1 MKRNIVL
8 FFMMIIIITGCSSNS
23 AINNGKSNI
32 SDSQNEINISEE
44 KLKSQYGSMEWK
56 CSVPLNNISDISG
69 FDHMFITKNGDL
81 YLFSF
86 TQLFS
91 STNDYCK
98 KVDSD
103 YKFERF
109 INGAIVT
116 IDNKLL
122 AYHNGNFVERMVGWT
137 GAFDY
142 SKFDQYSN
150 MILFSKNFDP
160 NQNYAVVE
168 GKEVFELNN
177 IYDNEYVP
185 IGVNK
190 VKIGQL
196 NNTENYVGGYYQI
209 IKTTENYYMYSI
221 INKEQCDMYADVEC
235 EYGLKRI
242 DDISDEY
249 ENILYYN
256 GKYIIFKDDINHIYT
271 NEK

>member
-1 MKRNIVL
+1 MKK
-8 FFMMIIIITGCSSNS
+8 IIIFLICCICLTGCSSNPTANS
-23 AINNGKSNI
+23 SKSNV
-32 SDSQNEINISEE
+32 SDPSNNINISEQN
-44 KLKSQYGSMEWK
+44 LKSKYSSMEWK
-56 CSVPLNNISDISG
+56 CSVPLNDISDISV
-69 FDHMFITKNGDL
+69 FDHMLITKDGDL

-103 YKFERF
+103 YKFKRF

-116 IDNKLL
+116 VDNKLL

-168 GKEVFELNN
+168 GKEVFELIN
-177 IYDNEYVP
+177 IYDNEYVT
-185 IGVNK
+185 IGVDK

-256 GKYIIFKDDINHIYT
+256 GKYIIFNNDMNHIYT

>member
-1 MKRNIVL
+1 MKK
-8 FFMMIIIITGCSSNS
+8 IIIFLICCICITGCSNNS
-23 AINNGKSNI
+23 AINSDKSNI
-32 SDSQNEINISEE
+32 SDSQNDINIGEE
-44 KLKSQYGSMEWK
+44 KIKSKYSSMEWK

-69 FDHMFITKNGDL
+69 FDQMFITNDGDL

-103 YKFERF
+103 YKFKRF
-109 INGAIVT
+109 INGTIVT
-116 IDNKLL
+116 ADNKLL
-122 AYHNGNFVERMVGWT
+122 AYYNNNFIERFGGWT

-142 SKFDQYSN
+142 SKFDRYSN

-160 NQNYAVVE
+160 NHNYAVVE
-168 GKEVFELNN
+168 GKEVFELIN

-190 VKIGQL
+190 VKIGEL
-196 NNTENYVGGYYQI
+196 KNTEDYIGGYYQI

-221 INKEQCDMYADVEC
+221 VNEERCNMYADVEC

-242 DDISDEY
+242 DDVSNEY
-249 ENILYYN
+249 KNILFFN
-256 GKYIIFKDDINHIYT
+256 GKYIIFKDDLVHVYT